1 MRIGSAWIKTS
12 DSNGVYLSVSIDAA
26 ALPLTLTEDKYLTL
40 WEIPEAERKT
50 ENAPH
55 YAVVLSKPKA
65 KEDK

>member
-1 MRIGSAWIKTS
+1 MRIGSAWIKTT
-12 DSNGVYLSVSIDAA
+12 DNGVYLSVSIDAA

-40 WEIPEAERKT
+40 WEIPEVERKT

>member
-1 MRIGSAWIKTS
+1 MRIGSAWIKTT
-12 DSNGVYLSVSIDAA
+12 DTGNVYLSVSIDEA

-40 WEIPEAERKT
+40 WEIPEGERKT

-55 YAVVLSKPKA
+55 YAFVLSKPKA